1 MASIILDIRE
11 PKLHTILKP
20 LTDIPI
26 TTQALDVADIQ
37 IHTICNDKEIRIYLE
52 RKTLSDFIAS
62 IKDGRYKE
70 QKFRLKSASQPQYVA
85 YILEDV
91 PNVPQLINTHVGG
104 GLPSSGIISAILHTC
119 FRDGF
124 HVFFSSS
131 LNETAQWIIE
141 IAKRLNSC
149 PEKFIANEEYINHIK
164 GKTKKSHQ
172 IDIPLCQTMMLM
184 QIPGISSKLGKLLIE
199 KFGTVNGMIKELSV
213 LDEKDRYG
221 LLQTIPLLGPKK
233 SKVLLEYL
241 LT

>member
-11 PKLHTILKP
+11 PKLNTILTS
-20 LTDIPI
+20 LTNIPI
-26 TTQALDVADIQ
+26 TTEALDVADIQ
-37 IHTICNDKEIRIYLE
+37 IHTMINDKEFRIYLE

-70 QKFRLKSASQPQYVA
+70 QKFRLKSASPSQYVA
-85 YILEDV
+85 YILEEV
-91 PNVPQLINTHVGG
+91 PNVPQLINTHIS

-141 IAKRLNSC
+141 IATRLNNY
-149 PEKFIANEEYINHIK
+149 PEKFISNDEYISHVK
-164 GKTKKSHQ
+164 GKTKKVHQ
-172 IDIPLCQTMMLM
+172 IDIPMCQIMMLM
-184 QIPGISSKLGKLLIE
+184 QIPGISSKLSKLLIE
-199 KFGTVNGMIKELSV
+199 KFGTVNGMIKELSI
-213 LDEKDRYG
+213 LDEKERYD

-233 SKVLLEYL
+233 SKVLLQYL